1 MALVTNG
8 NDIQNAF
15 MAFSSKTVHTS
26 VGGNVVNRWVFKKYA
41 DSPFFYSK
49 IGGVTETEQGWY
61 AVGIIVE
68 IYGEPLQ
75 AV

>member
-1 MALVTNG
+1 MAIITNG
-8 NDIQNAF
+8 KDI
-15 MAFSSKTVHTS
+15 
-26 VGGNVVNRWVFKKYA
+26 KKYA

-68 IYGEPLQ
+68 IYGEPLH